1 MILGRMLWR
10 ILKTYWQMCTVRK
23 VVKRME
29 ERASEF
35 MISDGEREQWG
46 SGPMQEEPMALQ
58 NAKERAVQN
67 GPCCFLGCQKREEWE
82 WMESKEWFP
91 LAMSGPAD
99 RKGCWCP
106 HLEKYQ
112 VSKSGNQDTVTY
124 SHRAREPGMRWG

>member
-10 ILKTYWQMCTVRK
+10 ILKTYWQMWTVRK

-46 SGPMQEEPMALQ
+46 SGPTQEEPMALQ

-67 GPCCFLGCQKREEWE
+67 GPCCFLGCQKE
-82 WMESKEWFP
+82 KNG
-91 LAMSGPAD
+91 SG
-99 RKGCWCP
+99 WS
-106 HLEKYQ
+106 Q
-112 VSKSGNQDTVTY
+112 KSGFLWPCLGLRTGKAAGVPTLRNTK
-124 SHRAREPGMRWG
+124 RARVETRTQ